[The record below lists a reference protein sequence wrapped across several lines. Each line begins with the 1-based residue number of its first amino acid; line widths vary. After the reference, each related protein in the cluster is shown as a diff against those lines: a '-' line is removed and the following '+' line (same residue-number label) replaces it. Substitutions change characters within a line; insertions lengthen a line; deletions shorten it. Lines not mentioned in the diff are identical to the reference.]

1 MLPSVSLWARSKWQT
16 SNGTEQQSGT
26 SNRRT
31 RQEGKAAMME
41 RLEYTS
47 MDGVWWIVHD
57 PYNGNDDYELIHLP
71 TREEGGDGS

>member
-1 MLPSVSLWARSKWQT
+1 MDQP
-16 SNGTEQQSGT
+16 
-26 SNRRT
+26 
-31 RQEGKAAMME
+31 ME

-71 TREEGGDGS
+71 TREDGGDGSQGSRPSLAAAMGLARAIDTGKVAMV